1 MRIQALWIIG
11 NLGTEYFKEQIL
23 RPNIIDTLIEVII
36 NIATIILFA
45 TIIIF
50 ATILLLYYCCY
61 TTISFPTAIL
71 TATITTTIR
80 ATTL

>member
-36 NIATIILFA
+36 NIATI
-45 TIIIF
+45 
-50 ATILLLYYCCY
+50 LLRYYCY
-61 TTISFPTAIL
+61 TTISAPTAIL
-71 TATITTTIR
+71 TTTITTTIR
-80 ATTL
+80 ATTP

>member
-36 NIATIILFA
+36 NIATII
-45 TIIIF
+45 IF
-50 ATILLLYYCCY
+50 CHY
-61 TTISFPTAIL
+61 TTAISAPTAIL

-80 ATTL
+80 ATTR

>member
-50 ATILLLYYCCY
+50 ATILLLYYCY
-61 TTISFPTAIL
+61 TTISVSTAIL

-80 ATTL
+80 ATTP

>member
-50 ATILLLYYCCY
+50 ATILLRYYCY
-61 TTISFPTAIL
+61 TTISAPTAIL
-71 TATITTTIR
+71 TTTITTTIR
-80 ATTL
+80 ATTP